1 MHSKIIHILFVVLI
15 ALSPTSVRA
24 EHSDQFEP
32 LQYTVVIGKPFES
45 GILMEN
51 VTVINPLAS
60 RIEVFKGHVVIQN
73 QAISYVGT
81 KRPAVSKD
89 VQRID
94 GKGKFVIPGLIDS
107 HVHLANIAGMN
118 GKFVRKY
125 PELAESYYRQMP
137 RSYLYFGYTT
147 LIDLNNHSPKSL
159 DSILAASIRPEI
171 LTCGEQVE
179 VMNGFMMAETDP
191 EDRLVEHPNFLL
203 DTYNKNTQLPV
214 TVAARDH
221 TPKAAVRT
229 VLEKQNGTCIK
240 MAFENGFGG
249 TEDVIWEMPTKEIV
263 RDIVAEARKEK
274 LPVLLHASSFEA
286 QQFAL
291 DTGVDI
297 IAHGMWHWGL
307 LTEYQNVKPLPEAH
321 RSLLKNIS
329 RNQVGYQPTFRVIA
343 GQRDVLDD
351 GFINDPNL
359 GVVYPKEFLTWL
371 KTDEGRWQ
379 QDNIKRYAKGA
390 FDGKSN
396 VEIAAFMQLFVD
408 KINVSTKF
416 LADNSAN
423 LLFGTDTPASNAHT
437 NPPGYN
443 GYLEMQEWF
452 KAGISLKTILSAATI
467 NNASAFNIDKTHG
480 NIKKGKV
487 ANLLILDKNP
497 LRTVSAYDSINFVI
511 INGKIVERKSLS
523 AGFDDRKGAS
533 RNLSMRSQLKN

>member
-1 MHSKIIHILFVVLI
+1 MYSKLICILFAVIV

-24 EHSDQFEP
+24 EHSDQ
-32 LQYTVVIGKPFES
+32 LGHSQQTGLIGAPFES
-45 GILMEN
+45 GILIEN
-51 VTVINPLAS
+51 VSVINPLANG
-60 RIEVFKGHVVIQN
+60 IEVFKGHVLIQN
-73 QAISYVGT
+73 QTISYVGT
-81 KRPAVSKD
+81 KRPTVSKD

-147 LIDLNNHSPKSL
+147 LIDLNNHSPKTL
-159 DSILAASIRPEI
+159 DAILAASIRPEI
-171 LTCGEQVE
+171 LTCGEQIE
-179 VMNGFMMAETDP
+179 VMNGFMMAETNP
-191 EDRLVEHPNFLL
+191 EDRLVEHPNFLF
-203 DTYNKNTQLPV
+203 DTYNKNTRLPGTV
-214 TVAARDH
+214 TADEH
-221 TPKAAVRT
+221 TPNAVVRRA
-229 VLEKQNGTCIK
+229 LEKQDGKCIK

-249 TEDVIWEMPTKEIV
+249 TEEVSWEMPTKEIV
-263 RDIVAEARKEK
+263 RDMVAEARKEK

-307 LTEYQNVKPLPEAH
+307 LTDYQNVKGLPETH
-321 RSLLKNIS
+321 RSLLRNIA
-329 RNQVGYQPTFRVIA
+329 RKHVGYQPTFRVIA
-343 GQRDVLDD
+343 GQRDVFAD
-351 GFINDPNL
+351 GFISDPNL
-359 GVVYPKEFLTWL
+359 GSVYTKEFLTWL
-371 KTDEGRWQ
+371 KTEEGHWQ
-379 QDNIKRYAKGA
+379 QNNIKRYAKGA

-396 VEIAAFMQLFVD
+396 LEIAAFMQSFVD
-408 KINVSTKF
+408 KINASTKF
-416 LADNSAN
+416 LADNNGN

-443 GYLEMQEWF
+443 GYLEMQEWS

-467 NNASAFNIDKTHG
+467 NNASAFNIDRSHG
-480 NIKKGKV
+480 SIEKGKV

-497 LRTVSAYDSINFVI
+497 LRTVSAYDSIKLVI
-511 INGKIVERKSLS
+511 ISGKIRERKSLS
-523 AGFDDRKGAS
+523 AGVDDRKRSS
-533 RNLSMRSQLKN
+533 RNLDMRSQSKN